1 MSNSFDSTA
10 VLYRIGSVSMNAVKA
25 LREVYGRD
33 DQPFLDADIA
43 AIKAIELILA
53 DLPQTNEYAALEAK
67 PIVAK
72 TQPKANPGLKKL
84 ADILDED
91 GHGPYQDKKA
101 AA

>member
-1 MSNSFDSTA
+1 MSNTFDQTA

-84 ADILDED
+84 AEILDDDE
-91 GHGPYQDKKA
+91 PELFSSKKNA
-101 AA
+101 A